1 MSELLQVWV
10 RNDKGQVYGP
20 LTPPSVELLIDN
32 GVIGGKLQVST
43 NGEHYVYP
51 GRVPGLRMIFPRET
65 WGDTIIPGEQ
75 LDAEWSK
82 VVLPTAI
89 GGASAPPT
97 AVPSGIAPGGPV
109 GAPIAGPG
117 VRAPAGG
124 PVRGPAAGP
133 GTRTQPPGQRGPAQG
148 GPMRPPAGV
157 SRPSPNVARPPSPSV
172 ADFMNSANPAAPS
185 SRAPIPVAPVAAAA
199 PVEMP
204 ASGTLEA
211 TSPVQLYYLAASGA
225 LTGLLTIKLADRELQ
240 VHFKKGN
247 PEFLDSTHPEDSL
260 ETFLVSQRLA
270 TQAQIEQGQAQ
281 AGQFGGDLLPALFGL
296 GLLNPNAVFHHL
308 GARATNLLFR
318 VLTAEQGSFSF
329 DAEELPAARSMP
341 LIGRASS
348 PA

>member
-109 GAPIAGPG
+109 GAPMAGPG

-133 GTRTQPPGQRGPAQG
+133 STRTQPPGQRG
-148 GPMRPPAGV
+148 
-157 SRPSPNVARPPSPSV
+157 PSPNVARPPSPSV
-172 ADFMNSANPAAPS
+172 ADVMNSANPAAPS

-199 PVEMP
+199 PPRSSGSGVRRGAAPRADGPVEMP

-211 TSPVQLYYLAASGA
+211 TSTRSSTTSRPV
-225 LTGLLTIKLADRELQ
+225 EC
-240 VHFKKGN
+240 
-247 PEFLDSTHPEDSL
+247 
-260 ETFLVSQRLA
+260 
-270 TQAQIEQGQAQ
+270 
-281 AGQFGGDLLPALFGL
+281 
-296 GLLNPNAVFHHL
+296 
-308 GARATNLLFR
+308 
-318 VLTAEQGSFSF
+318 
-329 DAEELPAARSMP
+329 
-341 LIGRASS
+341 S
-348 PA
+348 PAC